1 MTPIDTIKY
10 RLAIQIISMNG
21 TSTIYIKAFIDKKM
35 LAFTDSEEL
44 STLFVSKLGVA
55 EFYKCF
61 ETQINEAFKGLE
73 QALGTIIISKSINIE
88 TIKCT
93 FEPLNI
99 EDYNLNN

>member
-21 TSTIYIKAFIDKKM
+21 TSTIYIKTFIDKKM

-73 QALGTIIISKSINIE
+73 QALGTIISTSINIE